1 MLLYGDLSS
10 QTLDNFSIIVEK
22 IFAPLLSNPLN
33 QCRWPIELQHD
44 VTEKFNDLMES
55 VTVVVGNMSN
65 KTFLPLPMNIDRV
78 LEFGEQ
84 IVDG

>member
-10 QTLDNFSIIVEK
+10 QTLENFSIIIEE

-33 QCRWPIELQHD
+33 QGTWPIELQHD

-55 VTVVVGNMSN
+55 VAVVKGNLTN
-65 KTFLPLPMNIDRV
+65 KTFLPLPMNIERV
-78 LEFGEQ
+78 LEVGEQ
-84 IVDG
+84 IING

>member
-10 QTLDNFSIIVEK
+10 QTLDNFSIIIEK

-33 QCRWPIELQHD
+33 QRRWPIELQHD
-44 VTEKFNDLMES
+44 VMEKFNDLMES
-55 VTVVVGNMSN
+55 VTVVMGNLSN
-65 KTFLPLPMNIDRV
+65 KTFLPLPINIDRV

-84 IVDG
+84 IIDG

>member
-10 QTLDNFSIIVEK
+10 QALDMFSIIVKE

-33 QCRWPIELQHD
+33 QIRWPIELQHD
-44 VTEKFNDLMES
+44 VTQKFDNLIES
-55 VTVVVGNMSN
+55 VAVVKGNLSN

-84 IVDG
+84 IIDG